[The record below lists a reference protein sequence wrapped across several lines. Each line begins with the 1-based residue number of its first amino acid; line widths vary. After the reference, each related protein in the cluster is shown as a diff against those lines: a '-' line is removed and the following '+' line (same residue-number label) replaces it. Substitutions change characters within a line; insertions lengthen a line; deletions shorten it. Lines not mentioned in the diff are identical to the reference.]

1 MPLGFSDLLVV
12 QTLRTE
18 MTYVLVG
25 RRGRQ
30 VNNDCK
36 ATEKVHYQLHKQL

>member
-1 MPLGFSDLLVV
+1 MPPGFSDLLVV

-25 RRGRQ
+25 RRED
-30 VNNDCK
+30 NNDCK